1 MIYQKVLNAN
11 TRLISCRKIR
21 RLGIVDAPYNGNV
34 TQFRDGVFIEIPID
48 IVMAFDYI
56 SIYENQKEVIITFH
70 HGSCRNILRF
80 SLPPHVRYI
89 DLVEDFEVIQNGLI
103 AYEGMGEEE
112 MIDKIKNL
120 FKEVCYVQS
129 Y

>member
-1 MIYQKVLNAN
+1 MIYQKIVNAN

-34 TQFRDGVFIEIPID
+34 TQFRDGVFIEIPDD
-48 IVMAFDYI
+48 IIMSFDYV
-56 SIYENQKEVIITFH
+56 SVYENQKEVIITFH
-70 HGSCRNILRF
+70 HKNGRNVLRF
-80 SLPPHVRYI
+80 SLPDHIRYVHLI
-89 DLVEDFEVIQNGLI
+89 EDFEIIQNGLI
-103 AYEGMGEEE
+103 AYEGMKENE
-112 MIDKIKNL
+112 MLSKIENL